1 MKFNEIFASTTKEK
15 CRTQDVLPDMNENGI
30 KDLQAILE
38 EFEQEGSL
46 SPAFWFWDDFL
57 KHVML
62 PIKLFIASSR
72 FGVWEVNQYAKV
84 KFLPIVFATNRSIYS
99 KYMSYM
105 ILQRKHLL
113 ADVMDGF
120 QEGLFFSKLSEEKV
134 NSVWID
140 YVLEANEKNGI

>member
-1 MKFNEIFASTTKEK
+1 MNYSPAQQRRYI
-15 CRTQDVLPDMNENGI
+15 CRSQDVFSDMNEKGI

-38 EFEQEGSL
+38 EFEQEGKSISL
-46 SPAFWFWDDFL
+46 AIWFWDDFF

-62 PIKLFIASSR
+62 SIKLFIASSR
-72 FGVWEVNQYAKV
+72 CGVREVNQYAKV
-84 KFLPIVFATNRSIYS
+84 EFLPIAVATNREIYS

-113 ADVMDGF
+113 ADIMDGF
-120 QEGLFFSKLSEEKV
+120 QEGLFFSKLSEGKF

-140 YVLEANEKNGI
+140 YVLEATEIT